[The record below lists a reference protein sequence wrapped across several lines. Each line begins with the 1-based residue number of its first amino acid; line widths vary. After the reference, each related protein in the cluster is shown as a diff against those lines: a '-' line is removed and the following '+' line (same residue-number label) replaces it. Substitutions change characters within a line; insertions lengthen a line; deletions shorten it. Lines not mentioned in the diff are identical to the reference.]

1 MKKTM
6 RFISAL
12 LSSLLICGAV
22 AVSADDTAAS
32 ETTAEETVSV
42 EVTDETE
49 VADETETSDETEAP
63 VETEAAEVTV
73 FLAVEG
79 PTENYCLQS
88 EII

>member
-32 ETTAEETVSV
+32 ETTAEEPVAT
-42 EVTDETE
+42 EVTEE
-49 VADETETSDETEAP
+49 AEAADEPKLGRRHGPSAK
-63 VETEAAEVTV
+63 ANRAGAERMGQL
-73 FLAVEG
+73 F
-79 PTENYCLQS
+79 
-88 EII
+88 

>member
-32 ETTAEETVSV
+32 EATA
-42 EVTDETE
+42 
-49 VADETETSDETEAP
+49 
-63 VETEAAEVTV
+63 
-73 FLAVEG
+73 
-79 PTENYCLQS
+79 
-88 EII
+88 